1 MMILKRD
8 MNLFVEEVVEN
19 NLNELVALD
28 RCEELNEANKE
39 DGVYYMVVLDNYI
52 VFNRK

>member
-8 MNLFVEEVVEN
+8 MNLLVEEVVEN

-28 RCEELNEANKE
+28 KCEELNKANKE
-39 DGVYYMVVLDNYI
+39 DGVYYMVITDDYI
-52 VFNRK
+52 LFKRK